1 MSGQT
6 FYSDTDGYNDELES
20 FDDSFP
26 TTASDAYGDDE
37 AQAEELLTLHED
49 DQVDAF
55 IGKLFKQGLQVAK
68 NKGLPMMSD
77 LLRKHGKALVR
88 SALPKLGAAAGN
100 LIAPGVGGRLGGAA
114 GSALGQLL
122 GKEAEAFAEAELRTA
137 AARRVVRTLRDA
149 QKRALDDPNLASHP
163 QAAIA
168 RAYDAAVRHGLPGLR
183 AAQLASGEEPS
194 RVEAQGRWVKRNG
207 VVTLLGL

>member
-1 MSGQT
+1 MSGQA

-26 TTASDAYGDDE
+26 AASSDAYGDDE
-37 AQAEELLTLHED
+37 AQAEELLALHDE

-55 IGKLFKQGLQVAK
+55 VGKLFRAAK
-68 NKGLPMMSD
+68 RKVGPAVSN
-77 LLRKHGKALVR
+77 LLRDQGRKLIQT
-88 SALPKLGAAAGN
+88 ALPKLGAAAGN
-100 LIAPGVGGRLGGAA
+100 FIAPGVGGKLGSAA
-114 GSALGQLL
+114 GTALGQLL

-137 AARRVVRTLRDA
+137 AARRIVRTLRDA
-149 QKRALDDPNLASHP
+149 QKRALDDPGLASQP

-168 RAYDAAVRHGLPGLR
+168 RAYDAAIRHGLPGLR

-207 VVTLLGL
+207 VVMLLGL